1 MAKSWPGCG
10 RNGSLKEQRINSRRA
25 LGDPLELGDGLD
37 ESEDSSPVQACDFRT
52 GGGGGGLCRVY
63 SQRKEKELVVGKG
76 QSSRFA
82 VFRRTYLKMGED
94 AEWVQPLK
102 LGGHICEAD

>member
-52 GGGGGGLCRVY
+52 GGGGGDY
-63 SQRKEKELVVGKG
+63 
-76 QSSRFA
+76 A
-82 VFRRTYLKMGED
+82 VFIPKGRRKNWLWGKVK
-94 AEWVQPLK
+94 A
-102 LGGHICEAD
+102 LGLQFSEEHT